1 MPLPYGNYPRMSQK
15 FRGILFLAITILFLL
30 ALCHTAS
37 ASRDVR
43 VGMHEIKP
51 SLYTDEQGM
60 PAGIFVDLIQDIA
73 AKEGWNLIYVHG
85 TFRENQDRLANGQI
99 DLIMALTDTPERE
112 KIYDFNREAAVSSWT
127 QIYASPH
134 AGINTILDLDKKR
147 VAILR
152 GDVNAIAF
160 RDNAVK
166 FNINPIYIEQDD
178 LSGVFQQV
186 KDGSADAAVAS
197 RIAGQIYEQQYG
209 LVSTSV
215 MFYPNPLG
223 FAVPKGKNPDLLIA
237 IDRYLMREK
246 GDPSSYYSQTMQKWF
261 GEKAGWVIPPY
272 IWWGLTGFAVLAAL
286 FVVMSVFLQREVRR
300 KTAELSRQN
309 TELQSEI
316 TSRTL
321 AEEELVRKNE
331 ELQAAY
337 EELTA
342 TEEELR
348 ANYLEIGK
356 SKQSLV
362 QARKKLNFLN
372 TLTFQDIQNG
382 VFSVSGFIELAKG
395 SGCSEA
401 AKEYLGRGVASIHA
415 VQSSLRFA
423 KNYQDLGISQPRWQN
438 VNTVF
443 LFAISHLDL
452 SPLSRTVNLDGLEI
466 YADPLFE
473 KVLFSLMENVV
484 RHGKGATRISLHY
497 QKTLEGILILV
508 EDDGPGIPSASKEKI
523 FERGY
528 AGKGESGLFLAR
540 EILSLSGISIRET
553 GVEGVGARFEILV
566 PEGAYQ
572 FPAKDQV

>member
-1 MPLPYGNYPRMSQK
+1 MQQLQ
-15 FRGILFLAITILFLL
+15 
-30 ALCHTAS
+30 
-37 ASRDVR
+37 
-43 VGMHEIKP
+43 
-51 SLYTDEQGM
+51 
-60 PAGIFVDLIQDIA
+60 
-73 AKEGWNLIYVHG
+73 
-85 TFRENQDRLANGQI
+85 
-99 DLIMALTDTPERE
+99 
-112 KIYDFNREAAVSSWT
+112 AVS
-127 QIYASPH
+127 QAS
-134 AGINTILDLDKKR
+134 
-147 VAILR
+147 
-152 GDVNAIAF
+152 
-160 RDNAVK
+160 
-166 FNINPIYIEQDD
+166 
-178 LSGVFQQV
+178 
-186 KDGSADAAVAS
+186 
-197 RIAGQIYEQQYG
+197 IYEQQYG
-209 LVSTSV
+209 LASTSV

-223 FAVPKGKNPDLLIA
+223 FAVPKGKNQDLLLA
-237 IDRYLMREK
+237 IDSYLVREK

-309 TELQSEI
+309 KELQSEI

-321 AEEELVRKNE
+321 AENELVRKNE

-337 EELTA
+337 GELTA

-356 SKQSLV
+356 SKQSLM

-382 VFSVSGFIELAKG
+382 VFSASGFIELAKG

-401 AKEYLGRGVASIHA
+401 AKEYLGRGMASIHS

-423 KNYQDLGISQPRWQN
+423 KNYQDLGISQPKWQN
-438 VNTVF
+438 VNNVF

-452 SPLSRTVNLDGLEI
+452 SHLSRTVNLDGLKI
-466 YADPLFE
+466 YADPLLE

-484 RHGKGATRISLHY
+484 RHGKGATRVALHY
-497 QKTLEGILILV
+497 QKTPEGISILI
-508 EDDGPGIPSASKEKI
+508 EDDGPGIPTAAKEKI

-540 EILSLSGISIRET
+540 EILSLTGISIRET
-553 GVEGVGARFEILV
+553 GVEGIGARFEILV

-572 FPAKDQV
+572 FPTKDKV

>member
-1 MPLPYGNYPRMSQK
+1 MHPHFGNYAPTFHGSRRV
-15 FRGILFLAITILFLL
+15 FFLAIVLLFLL
-30 ALCHTAS
+30 ALFQPAL
-37 ASRDVR
+37 ALRDVR

-51 SLYTDEQGM
+51 SLYTDEQGN

-73 AKEGWNLIYVHG
+73 PKEGWNLIYVHG
-85 TFRENQDRLANGQI
+85 TFRENQERLANGQI

-160 RDNAVK
+160 RENAEK
-166 FNINPIYIEQDD
+166 FNINPTYIEQDD

-186 KDGSADAAVAS
+186 KNGSADAAVAS
-197 RIAGQIYEQQYG
+197 RIAGQLYEQQYG
-209 LVSTSV
+209 VVTTSV

-223 FAVPKGKNPDLLIA
+223 FAVPKGKNQDLILA
-237 IDRYLMREK
+237 IDSYLAREK

-300 KTAELSRQN
+300 KTAELSKQN

-321 AEEELVRKNE
+321 AEAELVRKN
-331 ELQAAY
+331 

-348 ANYLEIGK
+348 ENYLEIGK
-356 SKQSLV
+356 SKQSLL

-382 VFSVSGFIELAKG
+382 VFSVSGFIELAKS
-395 SGCSEA
+395 SGCSEG
-401 AKEYLGRGVASIHA
+401 AKEYLGRGMASIRS
-415 VQSSLRFA
+415 VESSLRFA
-423 KNYQDLGISQPRWQN
+423 KNYQDLGISQPKWQN
-438 VNTVF
+438 VNNVF

-452 SPLSRTVNLDGLEI
+452 SHLSRTVNLDGVRI
-466 YADPLFE
+466 YADPLLE
-473 KVLFSLMENVV
+473 KVLFSLMENVI
-484 RHGKGATRISLHY
+484 RHGKGATSIALHY
-497 QKTLEGILILV
+497 QKTPEGLSILI
-508 EDDGPGIPSASKEKI
+508 EDNGPGIPAAAKEKI

-528 AGKGESGLFLAR
+528 AGKGESGLFLAQ
-540 EILSLSGISIRET
+540 EVLSLTGISIRET
-553 GVEGVGARFEILV
+553 GVEGTGARFEILV
-566 PEGAYQ
+566 PEGTYQ
-572 FPAKDQV
+572 FPTKDRV